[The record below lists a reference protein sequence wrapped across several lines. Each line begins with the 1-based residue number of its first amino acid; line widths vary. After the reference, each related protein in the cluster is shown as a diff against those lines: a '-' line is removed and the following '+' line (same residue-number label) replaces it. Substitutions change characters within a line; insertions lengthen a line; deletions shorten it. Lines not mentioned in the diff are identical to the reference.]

1 MGTLRTGLVLQVS
14 DSLRLNDELLYTRE
28 VGTWDCSIVGGIIF
42 EAFCLLNVQTEPC
55 LPKNPSKCCCE
66 GYIVLLYSLTYC
78 IIVVIC
84 DCWMGQGLQIASH
97 LNASKTELQYSYT

>member
-1 MGTLRTGLVLQVS
+1 MHGKNGNLENRPCFQVS
-14 DSLRLNDELLYTRE
+14 DSLRLNDELLYIRE

-66 GYIVLLYSLTYC
+66 GYIC
-78 IIVVIC
+78 F
-84 DCWMGQGLQIASH
+84 
-97 LNASKTELQYSYT
+97 YTH